1 MGVVPLALIVV
12 CLLLAGCG
20 AEEQP
25 AAAPATSLRITVDA
39 DGDGAAAP
47 KEARCEGGC
56 PNVPRKAFAPV
67 NKRQVCTDIFGGPE
81 TATVEGTLRG
91 EVVSAKFS
99 RQNGC
104 EIARWNLAA
113 PLLDLAS

>member
-1 MGVVPLALIVV
+1 MARWLLLL

-20 AEEQP
+20 AEERQTG
-25 AAAPATSLRITVDA
+25 APSTSLVVTVDA
-39 DGDGAAAP
+39 DGDGPAAA
-47 KEARCEGGC
+47 KDARCEGSSC
-56 PNVPRKAFAPV
+56 PQVPSKAFAPV
-67 NKRQVCTDIFGGPE
+67 NKRQVCTDIFGGPQ
-81 TATVEGTLRG
+81 TATIEGRVRG

-113 PLLDLAS
+113 PLLELAP